1 MIRLVEVQ
9 RAGAILRNLTNR
21 GNAAIAKVEPAVR
34 RIVEDVRCRGDR
46 ALVKYA
52 RRWDGLPDKRP
63 LKVSQEEMQAAWDES
78 PRDFR
83 SALKTAAANI
93 RRFAEWQQP
102 REWRRE
108 IAPGVCVGQLVRPLD
123 AIACYVP
130 GGRYPLPSTLLMTVV
145 TAQVAGVREIHVATP
160 QPAPE
165 TLAAAALL
173 GVTRV
178 YRIGGAQ
185 AIAAFAYGTE
195 TVPRVQKIV
204 GPGNRYVTAAK
215 KLVAFDC
222 AIDFLAG
229 PTEVVVAAETGNPEF
244 IAADLVAQAEHDA
257 DAVAIFITSSRSLA
271 RAVQRSVQQQSR
283 GNRTA
288 VEALRRNGLALLTR
302 TREETIEIANAIAP
316 EHLTI
321 SADDVSQVRSA
332 GSVFLG
338 DYSPQAAGDYAS
350 GPNHVLPTG
359 GAARWRGGLSVL
371 DFVKLITVQQLSL
384 EGLRKTS
391 KAITRLAAAEG
402 LKAHAASIELRCANA

>member
-1 MIRLVEVQ
+1 MRLVEVQ
-9 RAGAILRNLTNR
+9 RAGTILRDLANR
-21 GNAAIAKVEPAVR
+21 GNAALAKVEPAVR
-34 RIVEDVRCRGDR
+34 RIVNDVRRRGDR
-46 ALVKYA
+46 ALLKYA
-52 RRWDGLPDKRP
+52 RRWDGLRETKA
-63 LKVSQEEMQAAWDES
+63 LKVSQEEIEAAWDES

-83 SALKTAAANI
+83 AALKTAATNI

-108 IAPGVCVGQLVRPLD
+108 IAPGICVGQLVRPLD
-123 AIACYVP
+123 AVACYVP

-145 TAQVAGVREIHVATP
+145 TAQVAGVREIFVATP
-160 QPAPE
+160 RPARE
-165 TLAAAALL
+165 TLAAAVLL
-173 GVTRV
+173 GIKNV

-185 AIAAFAYGTE
+185 AVAAFAYGTE

-204 GPGNRYVTAAK
+204 GPGNLYVTAAK

-229 PTEVVVAAETGNPEF
+229 PTEAVVAGETGNPEF

-257 DAVAIFITSSRSLA
+257 DAVAILVTSSRALA
-271 RAVQRSVQQQSR
+271 LAVKRSVARQSR

-288 VEALRRNGLALLTR
+288 SESLRRNGLILLTR
-302 TREETIEIANAIAP
+302 SPGETMEIANAIAP
-316 EHLTI
+316 EHLTLT
-321 SADDVSQVRSA
+321 ADDVGVIRSA
-332 GSVFLG
+332 GSVFVG

-359 GAARWRGGLSVL
+359 GTARWRGGLNVL

-384 EGLRKTS
+384 NGLRKAS
-391 KAITRLAAAEG
+391 KVVTRLAAAEG
-402 LKAHAASIELRCANA
+402 LKAHAASIEVRCANA